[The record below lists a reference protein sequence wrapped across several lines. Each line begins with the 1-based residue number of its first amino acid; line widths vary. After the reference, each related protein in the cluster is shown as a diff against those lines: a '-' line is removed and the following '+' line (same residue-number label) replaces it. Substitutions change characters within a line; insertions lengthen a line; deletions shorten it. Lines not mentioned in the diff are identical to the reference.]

1 MSNELGKSLQ
11 SRRDSEKMWICASE
25 DTYFEE
31 ELVAAQ
37 IDLNDDE
44 QGQFALTLRMWV
56 IGVVFSIIGCGLNTI
71 FELRSP
77 SISIAKS
84 TAQLLAFPVA
94 RLWDRWVPN
103 YEVKVRGWKFSLNPH
118 PFNKK
123 EHTLIFVMANISFY
137 TRMTVDLLIEQ
148 KKFFGKE
155 TGWGFEIMMILALF
169 LIGFSFSGIT
179 RSILIKPKNIVWPG
193 LLSTTALTGVLH
205 RHGGLEKSSSGSW
218 KISGFAFFCIVFTT
232 SFFWY
237 WLPDFLFPALSYF
250 SFPCWINPANRVV
263 NQIFGVSSGMG
274 LLPLTLD
281 WSQVAYVTSPL
292 LVPPW
297 AIANVAVA
305 LVFWV
310 YVVATACYYMNVW
323 NTGYLPFQ
331 SSEIFDNT
339 GNVYNVSRIL
349 GEDSSFQLDVAKY
362 ENYSLVY
369 MPITYALNTFALA
382 IATLASLI
390 VWVALEHSDV
400 LWRAMR
406 KPWDTFSGL
415 ISPKQSEQSH
425 EPNADVP
432 VWWYGISL
440 ALGLF
445 FAIFAIEF
453 WNLDLRWY
461 GVLFA
466 FLIGAVFFY
475 PVTLIY
481 ATANLKVG
489 VEIFCRIIGGFLWN
503 GKPLAN
509 NWFVGL
515 GYTTILNGLS
525 FSQDMKLC
533 SYYHISP
540 GSVFLTQ
547 CVGIAIGTI
556 GQVAVINWA
565 LGHIRGICTTDA
577 INGFSCPFS
586 RTDFNTSI
594 IWGAIGP
601 QRFFSATSGYRS
613 LFCLLILGGVLPVL
627 VFLLRR
633 RYPDSLWKFV
643 NVPLFLGGLNYIPP
657 ATGMNYGSWAI
668 VGLVFGFYI
677 RRNFNSWWRSYN
689 YVLGSALDSSVSLAG
704 LIIFFTVYYTGAADK
719 FSWWGTEVHKNTCDY
734 QGCPRLSL
742 SPNETI

>member
-1 MSNELGKSLQ
+1 MGKTINTQVTDKSD
-11 SRRDSEKMWICASE
+11 DSSWL
-25 DTYFEE
+25 EE
-31 ELVAAQ
+31 ELAAAQ
-37 IDLNDDE
+37 INPIDDE
-44 QGQFALTLRMWV
+44 SGQHALTLRMWV
-56 IGVVFSIIGCGLNTI
+56 IGVVFAIVGCGLNTI

-94 RLWDRWVPN
+94 RLWDTWVPD
-103 YEVKVRGWKFSLNPH
+103 YEVKILRWRISLNPH

-123 EHTLIFVMANISFY
+123 EHTLIFIMANISFY

-155 TGWGFEIMMILALF
+155 TGWAFEILMILALF
-169 LIGFSFSGIT
+169 LIGFAFSGLT
-179 RSILIKPKNIVWPG
+179 RSTLVKPKSLLWPG
-193 LLSTTALTGVLH
+193 LLSTTSLTGVLH
-205 RHGGLEKSSSGSW
+205 RHGGLERSSSPTW
-218 KISGFAFFCIVFTT
+218 RISGFAFFCLVFAG

-237 WLPDFLFPALSYF
+237 WLPDFLFPSLSYF
-250 SFPCWINPANRVV
+250 NFPCWINPSNHVV
-263 NQIFGVSSGMG
+263 NQVFGVSSGMG
-274 LLPLTLD
+274 LLPLTFD

-292 LVPPW
+292 LVPSW
-297 AIANVAVA
+297 AIVNVAVA

-310 YVVATACYYMNVW
+310 YVVATACYYTNVW
-323 NTGYLPFQ
+323 NTGYFPFQ
-331 SSEIFDNT
+331 SSDIYDNT
-339 GNVYNVSRIL
+339 GAVYNVSRVL
-349 GEDSSFQLDVAKY
+349 GEGTSFQLDVVKY
-362 ENYSLVY
+362 ENYSPVF

-390 VWVALEHSDV
+390 VWVSLEHSDV
-400 LWRAMR
+400 LVAAIK
-406 KPWDTFSGL
+406 KPWNL
-415 ISPKQSEQSH
+415 IRTLFLRKENAQNE
-425 EPNADVP
+425 EPQKGDDDVP
-432 VWWYGISL
+432 IWWYIIALG
-440 ALGLF
+440 LGLF
-445 FAIFAIEF
+445 FSIFSIEF
-453 WNLDLRWY
+453 WHLDLRWY
-461 GVLFA
+461 GVLFS
-466 FLIGAVFFY
+466 FLIAGVFFY

-481 ATANLKVG
+481 ASANLKVG
-489 VEIFCRIIGGFLWN
+489 IEILCRVVGGFLWE

-547 CVGIAIGTI
+547 CVGIAIGTV

-565 LGHIRGICTTDA
+565 LGHIKGICTSDA
-577 INGFSCPFS
+577 INGFSCPFA

-601 QRFFSATSGYRS
+601 RRFFSTVSGYRS
-613 LFCLLILGGVLPVL
+613 LFYLLILGGSLPVL

-633 RYPDSLWKFV
+633 RYPKSMWRYV

-668 VGLVFGFYI
+668 VGLVFGVFI
-677 RRNFNSWWRSYN
+677 RRNHNAWWRSYN

-704 LIIFFTVYYTGAADK
+704 LIIFFTIYYTGASDK
-719 FSWWGTEVHKNTCDY
+719 FSWWGTEVYKNTCDY
-734 QGCPRLSL
+734 KGCPYLSL
-742 SPNETI
+742 SPNETL